1 MERGTKYALIFGMVV
16 TLLIGTVLGAVAGGG
31 VAWYVARQQIAQIA
45 DLAAAPVA
53 APVVAPLVTS
63 DDPLLADAPVSL
75 TPGSTDSTVVAT
87 VERVSP
93 AVVTVVNT
101 LASNAQSSGLNSLP
115 FPFPNQQESQP
126 RRGSGSGVIISA
138 NGYILTNNHV
148 VEGQQSL
155 SVIFYDGSRRDAM
168 LVGVD
173 PLMDLAVVK
182 VEGPVPGVAPL
193 GDSNALQPG
202 ETVIAIGSPL
212 GDFRNSVTVGVVS
225 ALNRSIGGDAPEGL
239 IQTDAAINSGNSGG
253 PLINLRGEVIGI
265 NTLVVRGNRLSG
277 VQAEGLGFAV
287 PSATAKRVSEQLIA
301 SGKVIYPFLGVRF
314 GEIDAMLALDNDLPV
329 TSGALIGIVEPGG
342 PAAQAGLRDGDI
354 VTAIGGAAIGPSQ
367 SLRNLLLNYAPG
379 DVVTLD
385 VLRDGEQLTLDVT
398 LGTRPE

>member
-16 TLLIGTVLGAVAGGG
+16 TLFIGTVFGAAAGGG
-31 VAWYVARQQIAQIA
+31 VAWYVARQQMAQIA

-53 APVVAPLVTS
+53 APVVAPLAPA
-63 DDPLLADAPVSL
+63 DDPRPADAPAAV
-75 TPGSTDSTVVAT
+75 TDSTDSSVVAT
-87 VERVSP
+87 VEQVSP

-101 LASNAQSSGLNSLP
+101 LASNAQSSGLNNLP

-126 RRGSGSGVIISA
+126 RRGSGSGVIISED
-138 NGYILTNNHV
+138 GFILTNNHV

-253 PLINLRGEVIGI
+253 PLINLRGQVIGI
-265 NTLVVRGNRLSG
+265 NTLVVRGNNLSG

-329 TSGALIGIVEPGG
+329 TFGALIGAVEPGG

-354 VTAIGGAAIGPSQ
+354 VTAIGGTTIGPSQ

-379 DVVTLD
+379 DVVKLD
-385 VLRDGEQLTLDVT
+385 VLRNGEQLTLDVT